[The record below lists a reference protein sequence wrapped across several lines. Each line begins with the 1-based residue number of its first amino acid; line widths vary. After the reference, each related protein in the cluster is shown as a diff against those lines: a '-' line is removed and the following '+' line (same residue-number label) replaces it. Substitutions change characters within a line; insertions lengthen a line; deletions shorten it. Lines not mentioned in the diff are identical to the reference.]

1 MWFSGNHRQL
11 LKGLLYI
18 GGACVAYY
26 WVSSLFHGFF
36 MRREYA
42 RRRERKRQ
50 EKAAAKRAFGNYLN
64 KHPMPEEDI
73 AKITSKPFLELVH
86 MLKSGQLTPER
97 VLLAYQHKA
106 FEVDA
111 RCNCVIEFLYPDF
124 SEINLNGPFSGV
136 PISLKDNY
144 SVKGCES
151 YAGMACHLTGP
162 ADKDSVMVTVLKS
175 LGAVPF
181 VRTGVPQAMLSV
193 LSSNPIDGTV
203 LNPLDLSRSP
213 AGSSS
218 GEGALV
224 GGGGSILGFGTDLGG
239 SIRLPAAMCNCV
251 GFKPTPSRLSKRL
264 MLNTNRFMTTDSS
277 CGPIAREVDTCITLM
292 KALFDSP
299 LHHELDY
306 FGAPLC
312 YSTSISTDR
321 RLRIGYFV
329 DDGSTP
335 PVPAAQRA
343 VLVVKDKLA
352 ALGHELVPWQP
363 PVTGTEWLKMFLT
376 TLVTDGG
383 MPLLQALRYDVVQP
397 PLNQS
402 LKIYKSWWITRY
414 FQQFIA
420 RLLGRHTELQL
431 MQACCAVH
439 DIPSLMQ
446 HLEDLKAFRQR
457 IYDHWNQERID
468 AVICPAFGMAAPIL
482 AKSNRKF
489 TEMLTYLNLF
499 NVTNMPAGCLPSGIS
514 VDEND
519 IEALKNSAP
528 PNGTG
533 SPWSK
538 DVIELQ
544 ADTLGFRVSVQ
555 VAAAPWRDELC
566 LHVMKEVEKAVRL

>member
-1 MWFSGNHRQL
+1 MCISGSHRQL

-18 GGACVAYY
+18 GGACVASY
-26 WVSSLFHGFF
+26 WVSSLLHGFF

-42 RRRERKRQ
+42 RRRERKQ
-50 EKAAAKRAFGNYLN
+50 LEKVVAKRAFENYLN

-86 MLKSGQLTPER
+86 LLKSGQLAPEQ

-106 FEVDA
+106 FEVDTQ
-111 RCNCVIEFLYPDF
+111 CNCVVEFLYPDF

-144 SVKGCES
+144 SIKGCES
-151 YAGMACHLTGP
+151 YVGMACYLTGP

-181 VRTGVPQAMLSV
+181 VRTAVPQAMLSV

-203 LNPLDLSRSP
+203 FNPLDISRSP

-218 GEGALV
+218 GEAALI

-239 SIRLPAAMCNCV
+239 SIRLPVAMCNCV
-251 GFKPTPSRLSKRL
+251 GFKPTPGRLSKRL

-277 CGPIAREVDTCITLM
+277 CGPIARDVDTCITLM

-312 YSTSISTDR
+312 YSTNIPTGR

-343 VLVVKDKLA
+343 VLVVRDKLA

-363 PVTGTEWLKMFLT
+363 PVTGTEWLTMFLT
-376 TLVTDGG
+376 TLLTDGG
-383 MPLLQALRYDVVQP
+383 MPLVQALQYDVVEP
-397 PLNQS
+397 S
-402 LKIYKSWWITRY
+402 LKKGLTIYGAWWITRY

-420 RLLGRHTELQL
+420 RLLGRQIDLRL
-431 MQACCAVH
+431 IQACCAVH

-446 HLEDLKAFRQR
+446 HLDDLKAFRQR

-468 AVICPAFGMAAPIL
+468 AVICPAFGMAAPIS
-482 AKSNRKF
+482 AKSNKKF

-499 NVTNMPAGCLPSGIS
+499 NIANMPAGCLPSGIS

-528 PNGTG
+528 PSGTG
-533 SPWSK
+533 SLWSK